1 MTVRML
7 VVARPIVVDFGCRS
21 RRAARAQRALS
32 NSHSAAM
39 LPAVVLPHRH
49 HRRFGSSFGLAALAA
64 GCTLFTACGPAA
76 VATGAR
82 IPRELVL
89 AYDDNRGSANLTFPT
104 LTYESIVR
112 FEVPTGKHRALRLR
126 MMAAS
131 AGTVAIT
138 FYENTLLEC
147 PGAEIQVITRELVKD
162 DVSTGKDG
170 RWVVEDLRDLPP
182 LEGVVWMGLR
192 KTGGDPSLWT
202 SAVVSGQVY
211 LRDRDPSHG
220 VSLLPVKRTPLV
232 RLEVLP

>member
-1 MTVRML
+1 ML
-7 VVARPIVVDFGCRS
+7 PR
-21 RRAARAQRALS
+21 RRAAYGRGFRGRSGYRANALEQF
-32 NSHSAAM
+32 AFCGDA
-39 LPAVVLPHRH
+39 LAVFGTRVHDRPC
-49 HRRFGSSFGLAALAA
+49 RRLGSSLCLAALLT
-64 GCTLFTACGPAA
+64 GTASTTGCGPPAL
-76 VATGAR
+76 VPGAR

-89 AYDDNRGSANLTFPT
+89 GYDDNHGSASLTFPT

-112 FEVPTGKHRALRLR
+112 FELPSGKHRALRLR

-138 FYENTLLEC
+138 FYEDTLFEC
-147 PGAEIQVITRELVKD
+147 PGAEIQVIMRELVKD
-162 DVSTGKDG
+162 DVSSGKDG
-170 RWVVEDLRDLPP
+170 RWVVEDLRDLPA
-182 LEGVVWMGLR
+182 LQGVVWMGLR